1 MWSLKKQ
8 ASHSMPMPMPMSLRS
23 AVPEMHLLMLRRPP
37 LVYDI
42 RRYSSPIPSPSSRK
56 ASHRDVR
63 RESVSSTARSLG
75 PRCAY
80 SYYADYAQP
89 SWRPWRAFLRLNVHV
104 TQATVPILIIS
115 YGRYVRYLPV
125 PTGTCTGSVGLLSRY
140 DQIAT
145 GTCRYA
151 RYLPVNVHVAACCR
165 GVPTML

>member
-80 SYYADYAQP
+80 SYYLGTPTTP
-89 SWRPWRAFLRLNVHV
+89 SHHGGHGARSYYCSTVQRTF
-104 TQATVPILIIS
+104 QATVPRPL
-115 YGRYVRYLPV
+115 YRYSSSATV
-125 PTGTCTGSVGLLSRY
+125 GTCGTYRY
-140 DQIAT
+140 MY
-145 GTCRYA
+145 R
-151 RYLPVNVHVAACCR
+151 
-165 GVPTML
+165 